1 VQDNLD
7 RKEALVAHARAKLTP
22 LGRQLLVDRVVV
34 FGWTAVRAAE
44 AAGCSR
50 ATAYKWL
57 RRFREKGPA
66 GLEDRP
72 SRPKRSPHALS
83 NRAEREI
90 LRARRR
96 SKSGPH
102 RLAAQLGR
110 PRSTVYGVLRRHH
123 MSRLD
128 HTDRPTGIPIRYVRE
143 RPGELVHLDVK
154 KLGRIPPGG
163 GHRMLGRTTETR
175 RRAETRRRHNSLGY
189 DYLHVAVDDHSRASY
204 VRVFSDE
211 RGETAARFLIEAA
224 AHFAELGVRIER
236 VMTDRAKC
244 YIESRAFHEARER
257 LGIAHRP
264 TRGYRPQTNG
274 KAERYIRTMIGE
286 WAYVRLY
293 RSNAE
298 RLRALPGWVHF
309 YNHHRPHTAL
319 GGEAPMQALV
329 SKVHGNYT

>member
-1 VQDNLD
+1 
-7 RKEALVAHARAKLTP
+7 VAHARAKLTP
-22 LGRQLLVDRVVV
+22 LGRQLLVDRVFV
-34 FGWTAVRAAE
+34 FGWPAVRAAE

-57 RRFREKGPA
+57 KRFREEGPS

-72 SRPKRSPHALS
+72 SRPRRCPHVLS
-83 NRAEREI
+83 KRAEREI

-96 SKSGPH
+96 TKFGPH
-102 RLAAQLGR
+102 RLAADLGR
-110 PRSTVYGVLRRHH
+110 PRSTVYAVLRRHN

-128 HTDRPTGIPIRYVRE
+128 HVDRPTGIPIRYVRE
-143 RPGELVHLDVK
+143 RPGELLHLDVK
-154 KLGRIPPGG
+154 KLGRVPPGG
-163 GHRMLGRTTETR
+163 GHRMRGRSSATK
-175 RRAETRRRHNSLGY
+175 RAKNRGLGY

-224 AHFAELGVRIER
+224 AHFAEHGVRIER

-244 YIESRAFHEARER
+244 YIESRVFHEAREQ

-274 KAERYIRTMIGE
+274 KAERYIRTLIGE
-286 WAYVRLY
+286 WAYARLY

-319 GGEAPMQALV
+319 GGKAPMQALV
-329 SKVHGNYT
+329 NKVGGNYS